1 MNKILRSLLFASSL
15 APAILVSALAQLSS
29 VGATYQVLGWIAA
42 SGLAC
47 LLPLLVM
54 VEASRRS
61 AVLSFS
67 AKKIESQDWLIVA
80 FVVSY
85 FVPLITK
92 IGSLEVL
99 GWVLIIAFILA
110 STLDAI
116 PVHPVLHLFRY
127 RFYKVEGS
135 NGTVYIL
142 ITRRNLLSAA
152 DVKNVRQLSPQL
164 LMGL

>member
-1 MNKILRSLLFASSL
+1 MNQILRSLLFASSL

-42 SGLAC
+42 STLAC

-61 AVLSFS
+61 AVLAFS
-67 AKKIESQDWLIVA
+67 AKKVESQDWLIVA

-99 GWVLIIAFILA
+99 GWILLIAFVLA

-142 ITRRNLLSAA
+142 ITRRPLLSAA
-152 DVKNVRQLSPQL
+152 DIKKVRQLSPQL
-164 LMGL
+164 LMDI